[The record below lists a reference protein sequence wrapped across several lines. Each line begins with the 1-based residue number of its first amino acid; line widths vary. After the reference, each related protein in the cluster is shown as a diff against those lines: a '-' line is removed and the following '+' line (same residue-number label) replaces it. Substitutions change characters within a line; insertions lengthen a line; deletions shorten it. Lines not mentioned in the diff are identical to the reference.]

1 MSKSKS
7 CVSASSDDVVP
18 EKGAALTDSCDAR
31 SLAKYKKTVPSEE
44 VNYKLIASLQ
54 ANTHCHI
61 QVTELLQLN
70 KVNKVRRHC
79 FVVLL
84 KNKKDYL
91 CYFYAYIWLLLRH
104 YSCNITLL
112 LMVLVLVHS
121 HYKLSSL
128 WLTLADVSVKHQP
141 NINQMLMLDTHWCT
155 HATTGVSIHLRQGQL
170 ITACNCYPLIL
181 INSRFLSVS
190 KSLLSIFKLW
200 SFPHARC
207 AEKNLDPHWWH
218 IGSNS
223 ANKKCLACK
232 FSERKTPG
240 YCSLTHW
247 RPHNSVPLS

>member
-7 CVSASSDDVVP
+7 CASASSDDVVP
-18 EKGAALTDSCDAR
+18 EKGAALTDSCDAW
-31 SLAKYKKTVPSEE
+31 SLAKYKKTVPSEG
-44 VNYKLIASLQ
+44 VNYKLVASLQ

-141 NINQMLMLDTHWCT
+141 NVDAGHTLVHTRNHRCEYSLT
-155 HATTGVSIHLRQGQL
+155 
-170 ITACNCYPLIL
+170 
-181 INSRFLSVS
+181 SRSAYHCLQ
-190 KSLLSIFKLW
+190 LLSTYI
-200 SFPHARC
+200 
-207 AEKNLDPHWWH
+207 
-218 IGSNS
+218 
-223 ANKKCLACK
+223 NKQ
-232 FSERKTPG
+232 
-240 YCSLTHW
+240 
-247 RPHNSVPLS
+247 